1 MLETALTEAEVL
13 CEGVLIRPTLAGL
26 LAVHEEGTHLPS
38 ADIQIQYAAGS
49 AAIALGEYY
58 MSMKEP
64 EEAWVYLEDA
74 VDIGKRLK
82 YYQLR
87 SDAMKG
93 TCRTRMH
100 YANQL
105 HIIQTKLACYQTL
118 IQTRVSSPACSC
130 VTGCCSQQHGIRIF
144 ICQHWPMA

>member
-58 MSMKEP
+58 MSIKEP
-64 EEAWVYLEDA
+64 EE
-74 VDIGKRLK
+74 
-82 YYQLR
+82 
-87 SDAMKG
+87 
-93 TCRTRMH
+93 
-100 YANQL
+100 
-105 HIIQTKLACYQTL
+105 
-118 IQTRVSSPACSC
+118 VSSHNNNNNNN
-130 VTGCCSQQHGIRIF
+130 SQAFQLIVLARYLLGVPNPSPVSQH
-144 ICQHWPMA
+144 ALT